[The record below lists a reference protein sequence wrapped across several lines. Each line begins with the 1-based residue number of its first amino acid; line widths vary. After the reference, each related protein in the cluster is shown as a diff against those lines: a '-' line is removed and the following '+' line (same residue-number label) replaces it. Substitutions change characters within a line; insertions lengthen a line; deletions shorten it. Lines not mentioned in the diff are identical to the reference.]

1 MATKNSTLVN
11 KMDIFAKQLLDRA
24 CKSSVPPANGDM
36 SGVPAHLSAEV
47 PLADQV
53 QVFTA
58 VQRWVQI
65 KQKVDPDDDAGDF
78 ISAAR
83 SALNGTAPGRR
94 RGRKRAAPAEIVD
107 DSIDDG
113 GELDPVL

>member
-11 KMDIFAKQLLDRA
+11 KMDVFAKQLLDRA
-24 CKSSVPPANGDM
+24 CKTNVPPANGDANVV
-36 SGVPAHLSAEV
+36 SSHPPAEV

-94 RGRKRAAPAEIVD
+94 RSYRRKPPEIVE
-107 DSIDDG
+107 DSPDDG
-113 GELDPVL
+113 GDLDPVL